1 MNQNTSPQYIFKT
14 LYSDTAPNI
23 LENIDLAFIGE
34 EVDDRG
40 SATTEKLKQISKITS
55 SIRFDAKNQ
64 TIYLDSIEIN
74 LDKLV
79 SHICDKARI
88 LIDGTTLGLGEI
100 LKILLAIKKA
110 EKTSVEFLYAEPK
123 QYTRNS
129 AETTIDPR
137 LRDFSL
143 TENCAFSAIHGFAH
157 EYQHNMRAT
166 HIFILGFEPSR
177 IMNALEQRNDFDKK
191 RYHCH
196 MIIGIPAY
204 KTGWE
209 SDSIRPHLELLT
221 RYGIGEHSVTYC
233 QASSI
238 REAYL
243 TIWELYSR
251 LGDDRG
257 CFYISP
263 LGTKPHTIG
272 AALFLL
278 ETKGNDIPTSLYYDH
293 PERKNKRSTEIA
305 IWHHVA
311 VGLS

>member
-1 MNQNTSPQYIFKT
+1 MKKNTSAQYIFKT
-14 LYSDTAPNI
+14 LYSDTAPNS

-40 SATTEKLKQISKITS
+40 SATTNKLKRVAKIVS
-55 SIRFDAKNQ
+55 SIRFDAKKH
-64 TIYLDSIEIN
+64 TIYLDSDEIN
-74 LDKLV
+74 RDRLV
-79 SHICDKARI
+79 SHIYDNARI

-100 LKILLAIKKA
+100 LQILLAIKKTG
-110 EKTSVEFLYAEPK
+110 KTSIEFLYAEPK
-123 QYTRNS
+123 QYTRS
-129 AETTIDPR
+129 LAETTVDPR

-143 TENCAFSAIHGFAH
+143 TENCAFCAIHGFAH
-157 EYQHNMRAT
+157 EYQSSMKAT

-177 IMNALEQRNDFDKK
+177 MMNALEQRNDFD
-191 RYHCH
+191 REHYHCH

-204 KTGWE
+204 KAGWE

-221 RYGIGEHSVTYC
+221 SNSIGEHSVTYC

-257 CFYISP
+257 CFFISP

-293 PERKNKRSTEIA
+293 PERKIKRSSEIA
-305 IWHHVA
+305 GWHHVS
-311 VGLS
+311 VELL